1 MNSDAELWIYPKNGK
16 WIHLFISVRFW
27 WPSRQHVS
35 LRKKILL
42 LASDIIVHK
51 LEWGHGTRLA
61 SASSRQLALKLVA
74 SGRSRD
80 LKRHDFNFSP
90 FMTWRE
96 RGEKAEIVLLRNT
109 ELLWNKRGIVP
120 SSSLILNYYFP
131 RQTGRLPAPWGN
143 FYGLKD
149 KLHAV
154 KIINFYSIPLFSI
167 FTTSFSVSFHV
178 KLSYSPTTQSSKN
191 FSHELRLRSSI
202 KYR

>member
-1 MNSDAELWIYPKNGK
+1 M
-16 WIHLFISVRFW
+16 
-27 WPSRQHVS
+27 
-35 LRKKILL
+35 
-42 LASDIIVHK
+42 HK

-61 SASSRQLALKLVA
+61 SVSSLQLALKLGA
-74 SGRSRD
+74 FPRP
-80 LKRHDFNFSP
+80 KTAWFQFSP

-109 ELLWNKRGIVP
+109 ELLWIKKGIVP

-149 KLHAV
+149 KLYAV
-154 KIINFYSIPLFSI
+154 KIINFYSIPLFPI
-167 FTTSFSVSFHV
+167 FITSFSVSFHV

>member
-1 MNSDAELWIYPKNGK
+1 M
-16 WIHLFISVRFW
+16 
-27 WPSRQHVS
+27 
-35 LRKKILL
+35 
-42 LASDIIVHK
+42 HK

-61 SASSRQLALKLVA
+61 SVSSLQLALKLGAFPRPKTAWFQFFPFYDVKGTRRK
-74 SGRSRD
+74 GRNRSV
-80 LKRHDFNFSP
+80 KEYWAAVKQEGNCAKFFS
-90 FMTWRE
+90 
-96 RGEKAEIVLLRNT
+96 N
-109 ELLWNKRGIVP
+109 
-120 SSSLILNYYFP
+120 LNYYFP

-154 KIINFYSIPLFSI
+154 KIINFYSIPLFPI
-167 FTTSFSVSFHV
+167 FITSFSVSFHV